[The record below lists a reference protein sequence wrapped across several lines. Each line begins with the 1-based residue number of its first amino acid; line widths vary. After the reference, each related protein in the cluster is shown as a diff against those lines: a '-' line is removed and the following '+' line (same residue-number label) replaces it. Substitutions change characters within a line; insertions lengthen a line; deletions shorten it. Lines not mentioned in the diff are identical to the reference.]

1 MLVPPGSTIAV
12 ADGQKLSLYHN
23 TGHEA
28 ELKLTALPHPA
39 IGTDH
44 KGADHG
50 HQSSPGNPAGGQI
63 DEDGF
68 SGGVVEY
75 LNKQVLEGHIKQLV
89 IIAAPRALGELR
101 KHYHKQ
107 LSAQLLGEIAKEM
120 TGSSVHDIEKTIL
133 AA

>member
-1 MLVPPGSTIAV
+1 MLIPPGATIAV
-12 ADGQKLSLYHN
+12 ADGQKLSLFHN
-23 TGHEA
+23 TGHDN

-39 IGTDH
+39 IGAHH

-50 HQSSPGNPAGGQI
+50 HQSSAANPDGTQI
-63 DEDGF
+63 EEDGF

-75 LNKQVLEGHIKQLV
+75 LNKEVLEGRIGKLV

-107 LSAQLLGEIAKEM
+107 LSANLVGEIAKEM
-120 TGSSVHDIEKTIL
+120 TGSSVHDIERTV
-133 AA
+133 AAA